1 MHGVKLGPIRANLG
15 STSASREL
23 RGHSFGTHECKRS
36 GDHGS
41 GDQVRKLISL
51 LKDEFM
57 PDGDVNLQVERIQF
71 ESGQQVVDWVREAN
85 RNLTE
90 DDVEQ

>member
-1 MHGVKLGPIRANLG
+1 MTV
-15 STSASREL
+15 
-23 RGHSFGTHECKRS
+23 
-36 GDHGS
+36 
-41 GDQVRKLISL
+41 DQVRKLISL
-51 LKDEFM
+51 LKGEFM